1 MECIG
6 QFGTVWY
13 NKQHKTYKTYQK
25 TREYKYPCET
35 SKSKQELKP
44 KQDIKKS
51 TVKEQKIRNK
61 KKELKKKS

>member
-1 MECIG
+1 M
-6 QFGTVWY
+6 
-13 NKQHKTYKTYQK
+13 
-25 TREYKYPCET
+25 EYKYPCET